1 MSGNG
6 AGRFCPHSDGSG
18 AKSAP
23 QAEALHFQ
31 RILSQQGKGM
41 VPAGLRKPRRL
52 VSAGVRIG
60 AMRPVSGAFPLV
72 IGSYLRTQNRYA
84 LLLEIL

>member
-41 VPAGLRKPRRL
+41 VPAGYENP
-52 VSAGVRIG
+52 G
-60 AMRPVSGAFPLV
+60 AW
-72 IGSYLRTQNRYA
+72 
-84 LLLEIL
+84 